1 MKEIFTMDLKGKL
14 LIAVV
19 FMVLGFMLSVQIKD
33 KNIKAEYIDLTFGK
47 PYIKLLPK

>member
-19 FMVLGFMLSVQIKD
+19 FMVLGFMLSVQYKTQSFSVMCVWT
-33 KNIKAEYIDLTFGK
+33 A
-47 PYIKLLPK
+47 